1 MACAVINHVIGIPK
15 NLDAPLPLPLP
26 LPLNNNTSANRDELR
41 DSLPLQVN
49 KQNETDIAVVNAG
62 RHGVKVIK
70 SNLSKSEVKKV
81 VASAVRHK
89 I

>member
-1 MACAVINHVIGIPK
+1 MAFAVFNHVIGLPK
-15 NLDAPLPLPLP
+15 NLDAPLPF
-26 LPLNNNTSANRDELR
+26 NNNTSANRDELR
-41 DSLPLQVN
+41 DSLPLQGN
-49 KQNETDIAVVNAG
+49 KQNGADSAVVNAG

-70 SNLSKSEVKKV
+70 SNQSKPEVEKV